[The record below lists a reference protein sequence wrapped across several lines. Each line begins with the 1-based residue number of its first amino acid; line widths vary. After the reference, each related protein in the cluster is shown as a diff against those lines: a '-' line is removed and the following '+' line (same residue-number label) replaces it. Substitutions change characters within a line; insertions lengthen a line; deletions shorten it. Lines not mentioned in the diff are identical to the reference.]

1 MSIIQTSYTKSI
13 NQLTNQS
20 IDQWINVQWINEF
33 SIYTC
38 TWYIHIET
46 GEGSYLRLM
55 LDWKMTWSQSWVQFT
70 HDSETLKKRSQWAAA
85 SMARSES
92 HLYPGTSKKNGRNV
106 LQKVFV
112 QRFHFPVNTSLQ
124 WGLFSPPA
132 PALRAHATQDVR
144 GAGEIASVFESTNCD
159 GGSIGGIPSCRLWV
173 CPFFLYETWDWTIQ
187 KQQRGD

>member
-1 MSIIQTSYTKSI
+1 M
-13 NQLTNQS
+13 N
-20 IDQWINVQWINEF
+20 QWIFN
-33 SIYTC
+33 IYVHMV
-38 TWYIHIET
+38 YIYIET

-70 HDSETLKKRSQWAAA
+70 TWQRNIKKRSQWAAA

-124 WGLFSPPA
+124 WGLFSPQH
-132 PALRAHATQDVR
+132 LHCEAHATQ
-144 GAGEIASVFESTNCD
+144 ED
-159 GGSIGGIPSCRLWV
+159 GGLVKLLRCLSLLIVMVNPLGESHHADCEFAKFSTRRGIGPS
-173 CPFFLYETWDWTIQ
+173 
-187 KQQRGD
+187 KNRGDILQQLAEIWPIELQI